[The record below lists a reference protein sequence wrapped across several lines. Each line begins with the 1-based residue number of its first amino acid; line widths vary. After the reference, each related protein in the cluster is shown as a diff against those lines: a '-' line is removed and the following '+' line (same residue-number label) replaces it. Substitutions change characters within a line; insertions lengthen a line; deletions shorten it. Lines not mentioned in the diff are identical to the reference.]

1 MDALSALL
9 RPQKKKN
16 RAKKTKKPDTRPARL
31 RYWMESHLE
40 KNKVRNLVRCNGM
53 TVEEAR
59 VYWRRVRTKRMR

>member
-1 MDALSALL
+1 MDALSTLL
-9 RPQKKKN
+9 RPTKKKN

>member
-1 MDALSALL
+1 MDSVSALL
-9 RPQKKKN
+9 RPTKKKN
-16 RAKKTKKPDTRPARL
+16 RAKKTKSPDTRPARL

-59 VYWRRVRTKRMR
+59 VYWRRVRTTRMR